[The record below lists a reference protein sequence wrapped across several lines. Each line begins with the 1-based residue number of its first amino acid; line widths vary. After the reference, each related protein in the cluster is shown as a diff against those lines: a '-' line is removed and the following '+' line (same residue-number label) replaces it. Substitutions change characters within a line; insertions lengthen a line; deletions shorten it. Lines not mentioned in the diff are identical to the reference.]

1 MFLTTFLRFRI
12 LINIIQEN
20 PSREIPFRSNQLCY
34 RLISNGC
41 WKKTLIRINLRIS
54 SKIFRFLSK
63 ILMEYLIL
71 LRCTE
76 CIHLCR
82 LKCIKCVST
91 GEGHYSYGVCVLLE
105 HEINTHCINY
115 CWRSKSVYA
124 HLRITIVSMLG
135 IIQVLSQQPNYIHPK
150 IILYGRCCC
159 AWKKQPFK
167 TFKQIV
173 RISNNEPIIRHSI
186 QITLRLNGI
195 YLETKRRLRRKFN
208 DLPYPKLQFA
218 KYIGGTLKSNQTIK
232 HKLPLNV

>member
-1 MFLTTFLRFRI
+1 MVVKRVFLTTFLRFRI

-124 HLRITIVSMLG
+124 HLWNNIVSMLG
-135 IIQVLSQQPNYIHPK
+135 IIQVLS
-150 IILYGRCCC
+150 
-159 AWKKQPFK
+159 
-167 TFKQIV
+167 V
-173 RISNNEPIIRHSI
+173 SNQNISI
-186 QITLRLNGI
+186 QQLFSSIIMQYVAIVHGKCNL
-195 YLETKRRLRRKFN
+195 
-208 DLPYPKLQFA
+208 
-218 KYIGGTLKSNQTIK
+218 LKHSNK
-232 HKLPLNV
+232 SWE